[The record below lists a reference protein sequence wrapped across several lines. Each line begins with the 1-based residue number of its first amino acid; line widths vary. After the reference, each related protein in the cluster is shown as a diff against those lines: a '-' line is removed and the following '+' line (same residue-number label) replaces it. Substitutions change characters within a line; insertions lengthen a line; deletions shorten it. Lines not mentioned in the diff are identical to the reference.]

1 MTYTEA
7 LAYIDALKPG
17 GMKPGLARME
27 RGLSLLGRP
36 QDKLRVIHIA
46 GTNGKG
52 STARMIQ
59 AMATANGLKTGL
71 FTSPA
76 VTGVRDTIQID
87 ANPIS
92 EAAFAALTGELAALA
107 PAMGEAGELSEFE
120 LLTTMAITWFARE
133 KTDLCVI
140 ECGLGGRGDATDVF
154 DHPVAAVLTPV
165 SLDHTAVLGHSVEEI
180 ARAKCG
186 ILRPGCGVVCSPGQ
200 PAEALGVL
208 LEEAAGMGLT
218 VHVPGAA
225 AAPIRECTP
234 GRLVFEWEGAPVSL
248 SLTGAFQRDNALT
261 ALGVMRLLET
271 KGFPFDRAKAVEA
284 LEGIRMPCRQEVL
297 RRHPLRMLDGAH
309 NPHGIRALTET
320 LLTVPEEERVPLTLL
335 WGMLRDKDVRACV
348 SLLAPLAARA
358 VCCAPDNLRAMPGE
372 ALATLFREA
381 GVEAVSADNPEQALV
396 LAREE
401 AGEGPLLVG
410 GSFFLASVIRPFLTK
425 E

>member
-87 ANPIS
+87 AQSHFGGGFRRPDRRTCGSGSRHGGGGGTVRIR
-92 EAAFAALTGELAALA
+92 AAHHHGDHLVCPGKDGSVRDRMRPRRA
-107 PAMGEAGELSEFE
+107 
-120 LLTTMAITWFARE
+120 
-133 KTDLCVI
+133 
-140 ECGLGGRGDATDVF
+140 GGRDGCIRPSCGRGADPGQPRPHGCF
-154 DHPVAAVLTPV
+154 
-165 SLDHTAVLGHSVEEI
+165 GHSVEEI

-234 GRLVFEWEGAPVSL
+234 GRLILNG
-248 SLTGAFQRDNALT
+248 
-261 ALGVMRLLET
+261 
-271 KGFPFDRAKAVEA
+271 KG
-284 LEGIRMPCRQEVL
+284 
-297 RRHPLRMLDGAH
+297 RRCPY
-309 NPHGIRALTET
+309 P
-320 LLTVPEEERVPLTLL
+320 
-335 WGMLRDKDVRACV
+335 
-348 SLLAPLAARA
+348 
-358 VCCAPDNLRAMPGE
+358 
-372 ALATLFREA
+372 
-381 GVEAVSADNPEQALV
+381 
-396 LAREE
+396 
-401 AGEGPLLVG
+401 
-410 GSFFLASVIRPFLTK
+410 
-425 E
+425 